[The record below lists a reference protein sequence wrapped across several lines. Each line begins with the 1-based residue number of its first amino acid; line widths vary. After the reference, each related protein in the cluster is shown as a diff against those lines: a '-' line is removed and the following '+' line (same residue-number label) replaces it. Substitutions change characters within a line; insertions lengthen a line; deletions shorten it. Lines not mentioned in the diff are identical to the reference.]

1 MATFDGW
8 EAQLYGPNT
17 LAHFR
22 TKGSKNGVRRFQME
36 DGTWT
41 PLGLR
46 ERKVRE
52 GWGGE
57 GKARRAEKKAARA
70 ERKAA
75 SAAARKERIAA
86 YNEEKRK
93 NNPRNMTEEELR
105 KKIEHIKLEQEYK
118 ELTRSPVLKFG
129 ATAVQGYLKYR
140 ENKAAAEAA
149 QAEQKRKDKQLAINA
164 TNAKAAL
171 MKAKAEK
178 KAATDNI
185 IDNLTFGAK
194 RKNAKAAV
202 QKAKTE
208 RSKNTIRGAISASLG
223 NIIRKVGARTVSGM
237 SDTTLASRGKAKV
250 KSLFEKIQDKS
261 DRQINDMAKRMR
273 MGERKPWYGS
283 VWDGNPEPSSITGSP
298 GKKAKAL
305 AKAIKGWNLE
315 DRSTYQTSGKKYSS
329 GYTYEEPSGSGWTSS
344 GYRRNSLTA
353 AEQNR
358 HNMNANRYKSRK
370 RRR

>member
-22 TKGSKNGVRRFQME
+22 TKGSKNGVRRFQNE

-46 ERKVRE
+46 ERKERE
-52 GWGGE
+52 GWGSE
-57 GKARRAEKKAARA
+57 RKAQRAEKKAARA

-75 SAAARKERIAA
+75 SAEARKERISA
-86 YNEEKRK
+86 YQEEKRK
-93 NNPRNMTEEELR
+93 NNPKNMTEEELR

-118 ELTRSPVLKFG
+118 ELTRSPVIKLG
-129 ATAVQGYLKYR
+129 ATAVRGYLKYR

-149 QAEQKRKDKQLAINA
+149 QAEQKRKDKQLAINE

-185 IDNLTFGAK
+185 IDNLTMGAK
-194 RKNAKAAV
+194 RKNAKAAAL
-202 QKAKTE
+202 KAKTE
-208 RSKNTIRGAISASLG
+208 RSKNTVRGAISASLG

-250 KSLFEKIQDKS
+250 KALFEKISDKS
-261 DRQINDMAKRMR
+261 GEQINGMAKRMKDS
-273 MGERKPWYGS
+273 KPWYGS
-283 VWDGNPEPSSITGSP
+283 VWDGNPKPSSITGSLR
-298 GKKAKAL
+298 KKAKTL
-305 AKAIKGWNLE
+305 AKEMKGWNLE
-315 DRSTYQTSGKKYSS
+315 DRSTYQTSGKKHSS

-344 GYRRNSLTA
+344 GYRRNGLTA